1 MKIKASSQNIPD
13 VNFTAPEPMPY
24 QTTYNLDELFGSE
37 LDKVVAYYYE
47 VTDEEAKKLMQNL
60 IKRRIQF

>member
-1 MKIKASSQNIPD
+1 
-13 VNFTAPEPMPY
+13 MPY

-47 VTDEEAKKLMQNL
+47 VTDEEAKKMC
-60 IKRRIQF
+60 IRDRRYSDCGGLRKQLC

>member
-1 MKIKASSQNIPD
+1 MLILLLLNLCLTK
-13 VNFTAPEPMPY
+13 
-24 QTTYNLDELFGSE
+24 TTYNLDELFGSE